1 MKEIS
6 VDEIKDFKNVVN
18 EDFASLK
25 TIFLMF
31 LNDRS
36 RRLKAFKNKK
46 IKKKLRTYL
55 FKLSDDENF
64 VDEMLMMR
72 WEIAAWKS
80 FDSWIENQLNW
91 SFFDRSKSELSN
103 ENDVEKKVSQINLR
117 ILDLNNNS
125 VVEMKI
131 NNEMMKKE
139 CAAIKTN
146 EKMMKKN

>member
-1 MKEIS
+1 MKAFQKRFRNLKETS
-6 VDEIKDFKNVVN
+6 VDETKDFENVMN

-72 WEIAAWKS
+72 
-80 FDSWIENQLNW
+80 
-91 SFFDRSKSELSN
+91 
-103 ENDVEKKVSQINLR
+103 
-117 ILDLNNNS
+117 
-125 VVEMKI
+125 
-131 NNEMMKKE
+131 
-139 CAAIKTN
+139 
-146 EKMMKKN
+146 